1 MRMVLAGLA
10 LLLAPGGL
18 AARQAGRFPPD
29 SLRNVQVIARST
41 PVTQVIGMMRNFAG
55 DLGVRC
61 QFCHVGEEGMPLAQF
76 DFASDEKRTK
86 EVARQMMRMV
96 EEVNRRVDTLPG
108 RTAPALQVTCRTC
121 HHGVSRPAPLH
132 TLILETVQAA
142 GADSALRM
150 YRALRA
156 RYHGSDA
163 YDFREASLNIAAFR
177 LARANR
183 IADGLAILDYNE
195 QLFPNSSGMS
205 VFRGNIH
212 LMRGDTAAAIAAFQE
227 ALRRDSTNAEARG
240 RLRDIAQPPR

>member
-1 MRMVLAGLA
+1 MQRVLAGLG
-10 LLLAPGGL
+10 LLLAPGHL
-18 AARQAGRFPPD
+18 VARQAGTFPPD
-29 SLRNVQVIARST
+29 SLRNVRVIDRST
-41 PVTQVIGMMRNFAG
+41 PVIQVIGMMRNFSG

-61 QFCHVGEEGMPLAQF
+61 QFCHVGEEGLPLAQF

-86 EVARQMMRMV
+86 AVARQMMRMV
-96 EEVNRRVDTLPG
+96 EDINRRVDTLPG

-121 HHGVSRPAPLH
+121 HHGVSRPAPLS
-132 TLILETVQAA
+132 TLMVETAEAA
-142 GADSALRM
+142 GADSALRL

-195 QLFPNSSGMS
+195 QLFPSSSGMA
-205 VFRGNIH
+205 VFRGNIQ
-212 LMRGDTAAAIAAFQE
+212 LMRGDTTAAIAAFRE
-227 ALRRDSTNAEARG
+227 AVRRDSTNAEARG
-240 RLRDIAQPPR
+240 RLRDIGPPSR